1 MDLQQFQ
8 QICIQRVKG
17 EKTEIEFLREMREAF
32 EKSSD
37 GRGVAEPEVLRFLYD
52 RLVDVMEDHDLTEQE
67 LLARQIEEWLNNPV
81 MS

>member
-32 EKSSD
+32 EKNPKA
-37 GRGVAEPEVLRFLYD
+37 GVADPEVFRFLYD

-67 LLARQIEEWLNNPV
+67 LLGRQVEDWLRNPV
-81 MS
+81 MPV

>member
-32 EKSSD
+32 EKNTD
-37 GRGVAEPEVLRFLYD
+37 ANAADPEVFRFLYD

-67 LLARQIEEWLNNPV
+67 LLARQVEEWLENPA
-81 MS
+81 MSL